1 MKKSV
6 ARSLQHQVKI
16 LENFSTSEIEQEQ
29 WQEKLSIYAEI
40 KPICDNRFTSIEHVN
55 FGHIMTEGFY
65 LFKIRFIKDITTKMR
80 ISFRDRQF
88 EIKRIINVAEQSK
101 FLNIIGLEIYVC

>member
-16 LENFSTSEIEQEQ
+16 LENFSTSEIEQEK
-29 WQEKLSIYAEI
+29 WQEKLSVYAEI

-65 LFKIRFIKDITTKMR
+65 LFKIRFIKEITTKMR
-80 ISFRDRQF
+80 IY
-88 EIKRIINVAEQSK
+88 
-101 FLNIIGLEIYVC
+101 LEIGNLRLNGLLTWQNKVNF